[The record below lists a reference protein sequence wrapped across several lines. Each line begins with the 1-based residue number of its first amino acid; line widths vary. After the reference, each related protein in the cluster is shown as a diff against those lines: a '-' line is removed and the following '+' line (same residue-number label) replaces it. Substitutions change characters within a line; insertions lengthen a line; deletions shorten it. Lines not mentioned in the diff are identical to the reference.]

1 MLIDSHAHLDDNK
14 YDQDRE
20 SMLQRAQESGV
31 KQIINVG
38 YDLAS
43 SRRSVDLAEKYDFIF
58 AAVGI
63 HPHDAQGA
71 DEATWVEIKKLAAHP
86 KVVALGEMGLDYF
99 RNLSPKETQRKVFR
113 SQLNLAKEMNK
124 PIIVHDREA
133 HGEIME
139 MLKKEKDPETI
150 GVLHCFSG
158 SWEMAQECIKM
169 GFYISMAGPV
179 TFQNAPNLH
188 EIAVKVPLDRLLVET
203 DSPYLA
209 PSPFRGK
216 RNESAHVRLI
226 AEKIASLRQISL
238 EELAG
243 ATSSNTKKLFGF

>member
-1 MLIDSHAHLDDNK
+1 MLIDSHAHLDDPK

-20 SMLQRAQESGV
+20 SMFQRAQESGV
-31 KQIINVG
+31 KFIINVG
-38 YDLAS
+38 FDLAA

-71 DEATWVEIKKLAAHP
+71 DEATWVEIKKLAAHK
-86 KVVALGEMGLDYF
+86 KVVALGEMGLDYY
-99 RNLSPKETQRKVFR
+99 RNLSPKETQRKVF
-113 SQLNLAKEMNK
+113 STQINLAKELNK

-133 HGEIME
+133 HGEVME
-139 MLKKEKDPETI
+139 ILKKEKAPETI

-169 GFYISMAGPV
+169 GFYISIAGPV
-179 TFQNAPNLH
+179 TFQNAPNLQ
-188 EIAVKVPLDRLLVET
+188 EIAAKVPLDRLLVET
-203 DSPYLA
+203 DSPYLT
-209 PSPFRGK
+209 PSPYRGK

-238 EELAG
+238 EELAE
-243 ATSSNTKKLFGF
+243 ATTSNTRKLFGF